1 MQWAVAKG
9 HNIGKKVSYR
19 MTTEAARLEIE
30 DDEAQELAGREMED
44 ASAPRVQIN
53 NLDRLVTWSNE
64 FLGRRDNDRVYP
76 VPVTGGEQ
84 AARASSTTVDMN
96 VTEENE
102 KRP

>member
-1 MQWAVAKG
+1 MP
-9 HNIGKKVSYR
+9 SRTYR
-19 MTTEAARLEIE
+19 MTTEAARIEIE
-30 DDEAQELAGREMED
+30 DNEAQELTGREMED

-64 FLGRRDNDRVYP
+64 FLGRKDNDRVYP
-76 VPVTGGEQ
+76 APIVRGEQ
-84 AARASSTTVDMN
+84 NIRGSSTTVDMN

>member
-1 MQWAVAKG
+1 
-9 HNIGKKVSYR
+9 

-30 DDEAQELAGREMED
+30 DSEAPGLTGREMED

-76 VPVTGGEQ
+76 APIVRGEQ
-84 AARASSTTVDMN
+84 TARDSSITVDMN
-96 VTEENE
+96 VAEENE